1 MNKLL
6 IHFDQQQLNLSIFF
20 MNLKQRLY
28 EKESLAISEP
38 SPAKG
43 RFLDRVINQSTAPPY
58 EKVNEMKLIKFSTQM
73 SRHRV

>member
-1 MNKLL
+1 MDLE
-6 IHFDQQQLNLSIFF
+6 
-20 MNLKQRLY
+20 RLC
-28 EKESLAISEP
+28 ETESLAISKP

-73 SRHRV
+73 SQHRV

>member
-1 MNKLL
+1 ML
-6 IHFDQQQLNLSIFF
+6 IHFDQQLIFKCIF
-20 MNLKQRLY
+20 HESKTRLC

-73 SRHRV
+73 SQHRV

>member
-1 MNKLL
+1 ML

-28 EKESLAISEP
+28 EKKSLAISKP

-58 EKVNEMKLIKFSTQM
+58 EKVHEIKLIKFPTQM